1 MNYKGVIFDLDGT
14 LLDTIEDITSALNTV
29 MSRHGFKQFSI
40 EEAKKMVGDGMRELM
55 VRAKPELTGQPELI
69 DALVNEFRQ
78 EYASV
83 WREHSRPYPGIP
95 ELLTELNEKG
105 LKLAVLSNKA
115 HPFTEIMVK
124 ELLPVPFQ
132 AVHGSQPGIPL
143 KPDPAPARL
152 VLQELNLR
160 PDEVLYVGDTAV
172 DMKTAL
178 AAGLIP
184 VGVLWG
190 FREARELLDNGAR
203 ALLLKPADLL
213 PLVFDEKRLSD

>member
-1 MNYKGVIFDLDGT
+1 MNYLGVIFDLDGT
-14 LLDTIEDITSALNTV
+14 LLDTIEDITAALNTV
-29 MSRHGFKQFSI
+29 MSEHGFRQFSI

-55 VRAKPELTGQPELI
+55 VRAKPELAGQMELI
-69 DALVNEFRQ
+69 DSLVNEFRQ
-78 EYASV
+78 EYAKV

-95 ELLTELNEKG
+95 ELLTELNKKG

-132 AVHGSQPGIPL
+132 AVRGARPEVPL
-143 KPDPAPARL
+143 KPDPVAARL
-152 VLQELNLR
+152 ILKDLNLT
-160 PDEVLYVGDTAV
+160 PAEALYVGDTAV
-172 DMKTAL
+172 DMKTASE
-178 AAGLIP
+178 AGLTP

-190 FREARELLDNGAR
+190 FREARELLDSGAR

-213 PLVFDEKRLSD
+213 PLIFDEKS

>member
-1 MNYKGVIFDLDGT
+1 MNYQGVIFDLDGT
-14 LLDTIEDITSALNTV
+14 LLDTIEDITVALNTV
-29 MSRHGFKQFSI
+29 MSQHGFRQFSI

-55 VRAKPELTGQPELI
+55 VRAKPELAGQMELI

-78 EYASV
+78 EYAKV

-95 ELLTELNEKG
+95 ELLTELNKKG

-132 AVHGSQPGIPL
+132 AVRGAQPEVPL
-143 KPDPAPARL
+143 KPDPAAARL
-152 VLQELNLR
+152 ILKDLNLT
-160 PDEVLYVGDTAV
+160 PAEALYVGDTAV

-178 AAGLIP
+178 EAGLTP

-190 FREARELLDNGAR
+190 FREARELLDSGAR

-213 PLVFDEKRLSD
+213 PLVFDEKRS

>member
-29 MSRHGFKQFSI
+29 MLRHGFKQFSI

-78 EYASV
+78 EYARV
-83 WREHSRPYPGIP
+83 WREHSRPYPSIP

-213 PLVFDEKRLSD
+213 PLVFDEKRL

>member
-184 VGVLWG
+184 VGVMWG

-213 PLVFDEKRLSD
+213 PLVFDEKRLTD

>member
-1 MNYKGVIFDLDGT
+1 M
-14 LLDTIEDITSALNTV
+14 
-29 MSRHGFKQFSI
+29 
-40 EEAKKMVGDGMRELM
+40 
-55 VRAKPELTGQPELI
+55 ELI

-78 EYASV
+78 EYAKV

-95 ELLTELNEKG
+95 ELLTELNKKG

-132 AVHGSQPGIPL
+132 AVRGARPEVPL
-143 KPDPAPARL
+143 KPDPAAARL
-152 VLQELNLR
+152 ILKDLNLT
-160 PDEVLYVGDTAV
+160 PAEALYVGDTAV

-178 AAGLIP
+178 EAGLTP

-190 FREARELLDNGAR
+190 FREARELLDSGAR

-213 PLVFDEKRLSD
+213 PLVFDEKRS

>member
-213 PLVFDEKRLSD
+213 PLVFDEKRLTD

>member
-29 MSRHGFKQFSI
+29 MLRHGFKQFSI

-78 EYASV
+78 EYARV

-132 AVHGSQPGIPL
+132 AVLGSQPGIPL

-213 PLVFDEKRLSD
+213 PLVFDEKRLTD

>member
-1 MNYKGVIFDLDGT
+1 MNYQGVIFDLDGT
-14 LLDTIEDITSALNTV
+14 LLDTIEDITVALNTV
-29 MSRHGFKQFSI
+29 MSQHGFRQFSI

-55 VRAKPELTGQPELI
+55 VRAKPELAGKMELI

-78 EYASV
+78 EYARL
-83 WREHSRPYPGIP
+83 WRNHSRPYPGIP
-95 ELLTELNEKG
+95 ELLTELNKKG

-132 AVHGSQPGIPL
+132 AVRGARPEVPL
-143 KPDPAPARL
+143 KPDPAAARL
-152 VLQELNLR
+152 ILKDLNLT
-160 PDEVLYVGDTAV
+160 PAEALYVGDTAV

-178 AAGLIP
+178 EAGLTP

-190 FREARELLDNGAR
+190 FREARELLDSGAR

-213 PLVFDEKRLSD
+213 PLVFDEKRS